1 MNIYL
6 DHAASTPVHPEVAE
20 AMLKVITGQFGNAS
34 SVHAFGRAAKRT
46 VSNARDK
53 IAAFLGSFPDEL
65 IFTSGGT
72 ESDNLAIFGALSAH
86 ENNGKHIITTSIEH
100 HAVLHSFEQL
110 EQEGYE
116 VTYLPVDS
124 YGLVHTDDVI
134 AAIRPDTVLIS
145 VMYANNE
152 VGTIQPIEEIGNIA
166 REHGVLFHVDAVQA
180 LGSIPI
186 NLHALPVDMMSFS
199 AHKINGPQ
207 GVGALYLRREVK
219 LNPIAYGGLQERKRR
234 AGTEN
239 MAGIVG
245 FAAAVEHAASHMEE
259 RTAHDLELRSVFL
272 EELNKEV
279 GEGEFVLN
287 GHPEQ
292 VLPHIVNVSFPSVK
306 TETMLMNL
314 DVEGVA
320 CASGSACTSG
330 SLSRS
335 HVLEAMQLPEEIMDS
350 AIRFS
355 FGLGN
360 TKKDLVYTAQKV
372 GTIIKRLRSRA

>member
-1 MNIYL
+1 M
-6 DHAASTPVHPEVAE
+6 
-20 AMLKVITGQFGNAS
+20 
-34 SVHAFGRAAKRT
+34 
-46 VSNARDK
+46 
-53 IAAFLGSFPDEL
+53 
-65 IFTSGGT
+65 
-72 ESDNLAIFGALSAH
+72 
-86 ENNGKHIITTSIEH
+86 
-100 HAVLHSFEQL
+100 LHSFEQL

-124 YGLVHTDDVI
+124 YGLVSTDDVRS
-134 AAIRPDTVLIS
+134 AIRPDTILIS

-152 VGTIQPIEEIGNIA
+152 VGTIQPIEEIGSIA

-180 LGSIPI
+180 LGSVPM

-219 LNPIAYGGLQERKRR
+219 LNPIAFGGLQERKRR

-245 FAAAVEHAASHMEE
+245 FATAVELAASHMEE

-272 EELNKEV
+272 EELSKEV

-330 SLSRS
+330 SLTRS

>member
-20 AMLKVITGQFGNAS
+20 AMLKVMTGQFGNAS

-46 VSNARDK
+46 VSSARDK

-124 YGLVHTDDVI
+124 YGLVSTDDVI
-134 AAIRPDTVLIS
+134 SAIRPDTILIS

-152 VGTIQPIEEIGNIA
+152 VGTIQRIEEIGSIA

-180 LGSIPI
+180 LGSVPI

-219 LNPIAYGGLQERKRR
+219 LNPIAFGGLQERKRR

-245 FAAAVEHAASHMEE
+245 FATAVELAASHMED

-272 EELNKEV
+272 EELSKEV

-314 DVEGVA
+314 DVEGIA